1 MPFKSEKQRRYL
13 WANEPEIAREW
24 TDRYGAAHGGITRL
38 GFRRGN
44 PHSDGQSSSTSSSN
58 DRSHDRGGDRHRH
71 VSTPTRSRIQNER
84 NEAHRRAEQRKE
96 IARQEAERQDHVKR
110 SLLSRI
116 TGGVGN
122 FIRGAGNIL
131 GKEQSG
137 YVISIGLHLY
147 SKLISEAKN
156 MLLKNEK
163 PLINEFDLDYEIPN
177 IQLNLHLEFG
187 DNYISEQ
194 KIKFEL
200 YKRLNLCQSLE
211 EIESMQKQITN
222 RYGKLYPEGENV
234 IFNSSI
240 QILAKNCDIKSIT
253 KKQQIIEI
261 IFHELSLEK
270 SLEINK
276 LNNKISFISNKVKIE
291 FNEQNWKKELLTL
304 LQNLSK
310 SNE

>member
-1 MPFKSEKQRRYL
+1 
-13 WANEPEIAREW
+13 
-24 TDRYGAAHGGITRL
+24 
-38 GFRRGN
+38 
-44 PHSDGQSSSTSSSN
+44 
-58 DRSHDRGGDRHRH
+58 
-71 VSTPTRSRIQNER
+71 
-84 NEAHRRAEQRKE
+84 
-96 IARQEAERQDHVKR
+96 
-110 SLLSRI
+110 
-116 TGGVGN
+116 
-122 FIRGAGNIL
+122 
-131 GKEQSG
+131 
-137 YVISIGLHLY
+137 
-147 SKLISEAKN
+147 

-222 RYGKLYPEGENV
+222 RYGKLYPEGEKV
-234 IFNSSI
+234 IINSSI